1 MANQQINK
9 PTITN
14 TLLGAELT
22 TTIQEQKVL
31 LVGQQT
37 SAATA
42 TEKTLISNLQ
52 SIAQVETLF
61 GKRSELAGMYR
72 AFRAINTK
80 IQVDAISLDDNGAG
94 VAATGTIAFS
104 GTAGEDGTYTF
115 FIGSRKNH
123 SYTISVSENDTATVI
138 GDALVAAITADTEA
152 PFTAS
157 NVTGT
162 VTITH
167 AQKGTI
173 GNDIA
178 LYYDGVIDS
187 VTVTLTAFASGATDP
202 IVTGIYSVIGETRY
216 QNIVAPD
223 YAQTVTLALLDAR
236 WDIDNKVLNGVM
248 FYGKIDTLANLKT
261 LLTSINSQNLVVF
274 GNKLGTASE
283 FKGSETGEF
292 NYVIAS
298 TMAAV
303 RSLRFTE
310 DASLS
315 GIVSGNVGRLDREG
329 GIQLASLPYFNTPLS
344 NISPIIA
351 SKGFTGTEI
360 DELRDT
366 GISVIGNNRADNG
379 VILGEIVTAYKTDT
393 LGNPDTSFKFLNF
406 RDTYDVATEYQFNN
420 LKVDYEQ
427 SRLTEGD
434 LVEGL
439 GMANE
444 DSFRASMK
452 QYYKELSSSAI
463 TPAGST
469 FINYYDTNLT
479 VTLDLANRKVTI
491 EQKIPIVTQVGNIV
505 ITSRLAFNVS
515 A

>member
-1 MANQQINK
+1 MANQQVNK

-22 TTIQEQKVL
+22 PTIKPQKVL

-37 SAATA
+37 ASATA
-42 TEKTLISNLQ
+42 TEKTLIQNLQ

-80 IQVDAISLDDNGAG
+80 TQVDAISLDDAGAG
-94 VAATGTIAFS
+94 VAATGVVAFAVTTAEAGSLTIAV
-104 GTAGEDGTYTF
+104 
-115 FIGSRKNH
+115 GSRKQH
-123 SYTISVSENDTATVI
+123 SYTLDIVATDTATTI
-138 GDALVAAITADTEA
+138 GDKLVTAVTADTEA
-152 PFTAS
+152 PFTAV

-162 VTITH
+162 VTFTH
-167 AQKGTI
+167 SQKGTI
-173 GNDIA
+173 GNDI
-178 LYYDGVIDS
+178 LLDVQGYVGG
-187 VTVTLTAFASGATDP
+187 VTVTLTAFASGATNP
-202 IVTGIYSVIGETRY
+202 TVTGLYSVIGENRY

-223 YAQTVTLALLDAR
+223 YAQTETLALLDAR
-236 WDIDNKVLNGVM
+236 WDIDNKVLNGIM
-248 FYGKIDTLANLKT
+248 IYSKTDTLANLKS

-274 GNKLGTASE
+274 GNKLGTASD

-298 TMAAV
+298 SFGAV

-310 DASLS
+310 GANLS
-315 GIVSGNVGRLDREG
+315 DIVSGNVEILDRTG
-329 GIQLASLPYFNTPLS
+329 GISLASLPYFNTPLS
-344 NISPIIA
+344 NISPILA

-379 VILGEIVTAYKTDT
+379 ILVGEIVTSYKTDT

-420 LKVDYEQ
+420 LKNDYDQ
-427 SRLTEGD
+427 SRLTLGD
-434 LVEGL
+434 LVNGL
-439 GMANE
+439 TSSNE
-444 DSFRASMK
+444 DKVRGSMIEYFK
-452 QYYKELSSSAI
+452 NLGALGI
-463 TPAGST
+463 VPLGST
-469 FINYYDTNLT
+469 AIKFYGDNLT
-479 VTLDLANRKVTI
+479 VTADAVNRKYDI
-491 EQKIPIVTQVGNIV
+491 EQEIPIVTQFGSAI
-505 ITSRLAFNVS
+505 ITSRIAFNI
-515 A
+515 